1 MNGGREASSPPTGT
15 LAAQD
20 ADRLADCLASEGVC
34 VFPADTVYGL
44 GCDPDS
50 QTAVQRL
57 YELKR
62 RPAEKPAA
70 VMFFAVRWAT
80 QALPELTERERTVLH
95 ALLPGALTLLL
106 ANRTG
111 RFERACGPDPTTLG
125 LRVPALPARLQALS
139 AIARPV
145 MQSSANLAGEP
156 EARRLQDVPEEI
168 RDGADLVLDGG
179 ELPGVASTVVDL
191 RDYERLRRW
200 SIVREGPVTSR
211 EVELI
216 LASC

>member
-1 MNGGREASSPPTGT
+1 VSGFSTETNPPAGT
-15 LAAQD
+15 LAARD
-20 ADRLADCLASEGVC
+20 AERLSDCLARDGVC

-50 QTAVQRL
+50 HTAVQRL
-57 YELKR
+57 YEMKG

-70 VMFFAVRWAT
+70 VMFFAVSWAT
-80 QALPELTERERTVLH
+80 QALPELTECERTVLL

-106 ANRTG
+106 ANHGR
-111 RFERACGPDPTTLG
+111 RFERACGPDPATLG
-125 LRVPALPARLQALS
+125 LRVPALPARLRALS
-139 AIARPV
+139 TMSRPV

-168 RDGADLVLDGG
+168 REGADLILDGG

-191 RDYERLRRW
+191 RDYERNGRW
-200 SIVREGPVTSR
+200 SIVREGPVTRR

-216 LASC
+216 LTSC